1 MSSHTTFVAVD
12 IQKLNE
18 ILTNMNNS
26 LEEIKKLLKQ
36 EANSTK
42 QDKLLTLLL
51 TLLQQNISSKPFKKR
66 SFHKNQ
72 EHNTNK

>member
-1 MSSHTTFVAVD
+1 MSSHTTFVALD

-18 ILTNMNNS
+18 ILNNMNNS

-36 EANSTK
+36 EANSTN
-42 QDKLLTLLL
+42 QDKILTLLL
-51 TLLQQNISSKPFKKR
+51 ASMQQNLSSKPKKSLR

-72 EHNTNK
+72 EHNKK